1 MSRVNRIRRMVRRT
15 AVAAACTAVI
25 PVCAREALW
34 QQVAAFDEGHGD
46 ISKRAKSHRIVV
58 TSAVSIPSPLS
69 RRSVTSSQRFLTS
82 GQNHGSLGF
91 TESFC
96 GYQLV
101 RAPVNSHFVRSQFHA

>member
-46 ISKRAKSHRIVV
+46 QH
-58 TSAVSIPSPLS
+58 
-69 RRSVTSSQRFLTS
+69 Q
-82 GQNHGSLGF
+82 
-91 TESFC
+91 
-96 GYQLV
+96 
-101 RAPVNSHFVRSQFHA
+101 